1 MAAPLARSTIVSLTP
16 RGFNGGAARPREP
29 KELKDNAK
37 SSIIAS
43 ACHSYRSFI
52 KDVAML
58 DRLQALKERFVEI
71 EDLLARPEISIDHE
85 RVQELAKERATLE
98 DIVALFDQHNQV
110 ARQMEETR
118 AILSESREE
127 DIRALAQ
134 EELWSLGEQKE
145 SLEDQMRLSLL
156 PKDRNDDRD
165 VIVEIRAGTG
175 GEEAALFAGDL
186 YRMYAR
192 YVQVKGWNVDV
203 IDSSPTGI
211 GGFKEVVFEVNG
223 KGAFN
228 RLKHESG
235 GHRVQRVPATE
246 TQGRVHTSAA
256 TVAVLPKAEEVE
268 VDIDP
273 NDLRI
278 DIYHA
283 SGHGGQ
289 NVQKVA
295 TAVRIIHNPTGIVAI
310 CQDERSQLKNKQ
322 RAMGVLRAR
331 LLAREISRQQ
341 EDLAASRRSQVGTG
355 DRSEKV
361 RTYNFPQN
369 RVTDHRIGVTSHN
382 LERILL
388 GGLDEFIDEL
398 AAQEQARLLQEA

>member
-1 MAAPLARSTIVSLTP
+1 V
-16 RGFNGGAARPREP
+16 F
-29 KELKDNAK
+29 
-37 SSIIAS
+37 
-43 ACHSYRSFI
+43 
-52 KDVAML
+52 
-58 DRLQALKERFVEI
+58 DRLHVLKRRFIEI
-71 EDLLARPEISIDHE
+71 EELLVRPEVATDHE
-85 RVQELAKERATLE
+85 RVQELAKERAAIEGT
-98 DIVALFDQHNQV
+98 VAIFDQYSEV
-110 ARQMEETR
+110 AQQLEETR
-118 AILSESREE
+118 SVLNESREE

-134 EELWSLGEQKE
+134 EEMNSLDEQKE
-145 SLEDQMRLSLL
+145 QLEEHLRLALL
-156 PKDRNDDRD
+156 PKDPKGDKD

-192 YVQVKGWNVDV
+192 YAQVKGWEIDV
-203 IDSSPTGI
+203 IDSNPTGI
-211 GGFKEVVFEVNG
+211 GGFKEVVFGVKG
-223 KGAFN
+223 KGAFS

-235 GHRVQRVPATE
+235 GHRVQRVPTTE
-246 TQGRVHTSAA
+246 TQGRIHTSAA
-256 TVAVLPKAEEVE
+256 TVAVLPEAEEVD

-278 DIYHA
+278 DIFHA

-331 LLAREISRQQ
+331 ILDREISKQQ
-341 EDLAASRRSQVGTG
+341 AEVAASRRSQVGTG

-369 RVTDHRIGVTSHN
+369 RVTDHRIGITSHN
-382 LERILL
+382 LERILM
-388 GGLDEFIDEL
+388 GELDAFIDGL
-398 AAQEQARLLQEA
+398 ASQEQTRLLQEA